1 MAKKQTF
8 GDKVKK
14 GHHTEQ
20 SKSIKVVYT
29 YTSPKNGQM
38 KFAEKIIS
46 LLPDENEDQIVK
58 EEIKNGRAML
68 EAKA

>member
-14 GHHTEQ
+14 GHTET

-38 KFAEKIIS
+38 KFAEKI
-46 LLPDENEDQIVK
+46 LTVTAGDNEDQMINT
-58 EEIKNGRAML
+58 EIKNGRLML
-68 EAKA
+68 EAEA

>member
-8 GDKVKK
+8 GDKLQRGQGQAAKTV
-14 GHHTEQ
+14 
-20 SKSIKVVYT
+20 KVVYT

-38 KFAEKIIS
+38 KFAESLVKIMT
-46 LLPDENEDQIVK
+46 DDNEDQVINN
-58 EEIKNGRAML
+58 EINNGRAML

>member
-14 GHHTEQ
+14 GQGEQ
-20 SKSIKVVYT
+20 SKTVKIIYT

-38 KFAEKIIS
+38 KFAESMVKIFAN
-46 LLPDENEDQIVK
+46 DNEDQIVNK
-58 EEIKNGRAML
+58 EITNGRAML

>member
-8 GDKVKK
+8 GDKVNK
-14 GHHTEQ
+14 GHGETT
-20 SKSIKVVYT
+20 KTIKVVYT

-38 KFAEKIIS
+38 KFAESMVQIMAG
-46 LLPDENEDQIVK
+46 ENEDQIVNN
-58 EEIKNGRAML
+58 EINNGRKML

>member
-14 GHHTEQ
+14 GQGEQ
-20 SKSIKVVYT
+20 SKTIKIIYT

-38 KFAEKIIS
+38 KFAESMVKVFAN
-46 LLPDENEDQIVK
+46 DNEDQIVNN
-58 EEIKNGRAML
+58 EITNGRAML

>member
-8 GDKVKK
+8 GDKVRK
-14 GHHTEQ
+14 GQVEQ
-20 SKSIKVVYT
+20 SKTVKVVYT

-38 KFAEKIIS
+38 KFAESMIQVYAN
-46 LLPDENEDQIVK
+46 DNEDQLVK
-58 EEIKNGRAML
+58 SEITNGRAML

>member
-14 GHHTEQ
+14 GQGEQ
-20 SKSIKVVYT
+20 TKTVKVVYT

-38 KFAEKIIS
+38 KFMESMITITAN
-46 LLPDENEDQIVK
+46 DNEDQVI
-58 EEIKNGRAML
+58 ENEIKNGRLLL

>member
-14 GHHTEQ
+14 GQGEQ
-20 SKSIKVVYT
+20 AKSVKVIYT

-46 LLPDENEDQIVK
+46 FMPDENEDQVINA
-58 EEIKNGRAML
+58 EIKNGRAML

>member
-14 GHHTEQ
+14 GQGEQ
-20 SKSIKVVYT
+20 SKTVKVVYT

-38 KFAEKIIS
+38 KFAESKIKVFA
-46 LLPDENEDQIVK
+46 DDNEDQIINN
-58 EEIKNGRAML
+58 EITNGRVML
-68 EAKA
+68 EAKD